1 LSYNSLKNKETST
14 SESISIKKQS
24 GKKQLNE
31 DEENK
36 ALRKELIDI
45 YPYCGNYFITIG
57 YWFKF
62 IETMYMGNPYPK
74 TKRLFVDLVSEIFK
88 VSHKIENINRFQ
100 NTFNNNVIKDII
112 LRCFERHNYFDN
124 KTDYY
129 RLLSSRELIVPKA
142 DQKILKGLLFPMKNG
157 DLTVNR
163 LFTRNFLDNL
173 FLKEELDIKA
183 IINAE
188 LLVITEIFYWAKTF
202 VRIIII
208 SRQQHLLTYPNI
220 SRIQDSLFYEPLET
234 DFNFW
239 YNIYSRYF
247 TDTLGEVLDFEDF
260 AMLIDMINRSRDI
273 LDENDEMFS
282 PVQKKFNEFINK
294 VKMSRDGYEFKDVLK
309 WLPVMIKDIDWDS
322 AIDERYGA
330 VTRQVA
336 FRLSYRKIRETI
348 IPMLSLEDILET
360 CLTCY
365 DIHNIFD
372 TYMQT
377 NAGAK

>member
-1 LSYNSLKNKETST
+1 
-14 SESISIKKQS
+14 
-24 GKKQLNE
+24 
-31 DEENK
+31 
-36 ALRKELIDI
+36 
-45 YPYCGNYFITIG
+45 
-57 YWFKF
+57 
-62 IETMYMGNPYPK
+62 
-74 TKRLFVDLVSEIFK
+74 
-88 VSHKIENINRFQ
+88 
-100 NTFNNNVIKDII
+100 
-112 LRCFERHNYFDN
+112 
-124 KTDYY
+124 
-129 RLLSSRELIVPKA
+129 
-142 DQKILKGLLFPMKNG
+142 
-157 DLTVNR
+157 
-163 LFTRNFLDNL
+163 
-173 FLKEELDIKA
+173 
-183 IINAE
+183 
-188 LLVITEIFYWAKTF
+188 
-202 VRIIII
+202 
-208 SRQQHLLTYPNI
+208 
-220 SRIQDSLFYEPLET
+220 
-234 DFNFW
+234 
-239 YNIYSRYF
+239 
-247 TDTLGEVLDFEDF
+247 
-260 AMLIDMINRSRDI
+260 MINRSRDI